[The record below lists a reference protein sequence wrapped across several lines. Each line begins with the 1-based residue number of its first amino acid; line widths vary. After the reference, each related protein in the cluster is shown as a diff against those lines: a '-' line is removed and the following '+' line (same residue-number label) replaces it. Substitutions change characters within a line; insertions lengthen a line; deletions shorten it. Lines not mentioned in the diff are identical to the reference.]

1 MVVDT
6 KFRISL
12 NRALDLYRSSREE
25 ALKSIYSRKEFIQ
38 AKSTEIKADFEEV
51 AASCGHFSFSLQDF
65 AEQLKEFIGILD
77 RLHLET
83 EELPAGRSWCWLRFW
98 RPSNSDTEDDMGIS
112 SDGERKG
119 AMPDPNDH

>member
-1 MVVDT
+1 MNS

-12 NRALDLYRSSREE
+12 TRALDLYRSSREE
-25 ALKSIYSRKEFIQ
+25 ALKSIYSRKDFIR

-83 EELPAGRSWCWLRFW
+83 EELPTGRSWCWLRFW
-98 RPSNSDTEDDMGIS
+98 KPIVSSTEGDLSITSEGK
-112 SDGERKG
+112 RKG
-119 AMPDPNDH
+119 VDTCFK